1 MLIYKLLQLLF
12 YDHLSY
18 PINDRWNAQGSLC
31 SVTLWYQNLSNWF
44 GKIASASHPAPYR
57 VKVFPW
63 IAPYGVDSYSINA
76 CASATCSHLFE
87 SFPNLLRI
95 DRIRLLFLFKNHP
108 QFSLS
113 CSTKR
118 NTSCEALRSSPV
130 SGKIITTTASSA
142 PERNFGIS
150 GLPIQVFAL
159 FPLHSLSGS
168 PVPQVSPDSVH
179 AILMPDTMQAI
190 IRSLL
195 ASCSLAAVNRSISI
209 P

>member
-1 MLIYKLLQLLF
+1 M
-12 YDHLSY
+12 
-18 PINDRWNAQGSLC
+18 
-31 SVTLWYQNLSNWF
+31 
-44 GKIASASHPAPYR
+44 
-57 VKVFPW
+57 
-63 IAPYGVDSYSINA
+63 
-76 CASATCSHLFE
+76 
-87 SFPNLLRI
+87 
-95 DRIRLLFLFKNHP
+95 RLLSLFKNHS

-113 CSTKR
+113 CNTKR

-179 AILMPDTMQAI
+179 AILMPDIMQAI

-195 ASCSLAAVNRSISI
+195 APCSLAAANRSISI

>member
-1 MLIYKLLQLLF
+1 
-12 YDHLSY
+12 
-18 PINDRWNAQGSLC
+18 
-31 SVTLWYQNLSNWF
+31 
-44 GKIASASHPAPYR
+44 
-57 VKVFPW
+57 
-63 IAPYGVDSYSINA
+63 
-76 CASATCSHLFE
+76 
-87 SFPNLLRI
+87 
-95 DRIRLLFLFKNHP
+95 LFLFKNHS

-113 CSTKR
+113 CNTKR

-142 PERNFGIS
+142 PERDFGIS

-190 IRSLL
+190 IRFVSCTLL
-195 ASCSLAAVNRSISI
+195 SRSRQPLDFDTLKVIYDTSSMVHFHSS
-209 P
+209 PLSTP

>member
-12 YDHLSY
+12 NNHLSH
-18 PINDRWNAQGSLC
+18 PVGDRWNTQGSLC

-44 GKIASASHPAPYR
+44 RKIASASHPAPYR
-57 VKVFPW
+57 VKIFPR
-63 IAPYGVDSYSINA
+63 IASYDVDGRSINA

-87 SFPNLLRI
+87 SFPDLLPVNRM
-95 DRIRLLFLFKNHP
+95 RLLSLFKNHS

-113 CSTKR
+113 CNTKR

-179 AILMPDTMQAI
+179 AILMPDIMQAI

-195 ASCSLAAVNRSISI
+195 APCSLAAANRSISI